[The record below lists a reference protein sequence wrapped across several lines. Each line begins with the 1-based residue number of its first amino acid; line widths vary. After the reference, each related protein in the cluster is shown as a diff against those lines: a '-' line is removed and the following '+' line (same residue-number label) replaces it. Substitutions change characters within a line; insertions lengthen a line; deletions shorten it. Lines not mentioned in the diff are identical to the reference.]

1 MKHFILFLNIF
12 LHRSV
17 VFPTN
22 FHQHRTLQQSDSS
35 IRSSQQL
42 KQTEYLLRYNERTDS
57 DDERESERKV
67 CGTKEA
73 SPLQKERM
81 QNVVEEWRKHKNI
94 FKEKEM
100 RQIDVFFHIL
110 HDEDEGYLNE
120 NLVMSQI
127 EHLNC
132 AFEGSEIATCSSE
145 DYEDDYEPS
154 SCSRD
159 HSADA
164 FFKTGLQSLKD
175 FTSYFSIEDMTHRRQ
190 TEYGSSTPGSGVN
203 TGISFVLKGITR
215 TNNTDYFKN
224 IDLLETEYK
233 PELRQGDCRT
243 LNIYTGDSGSLG
255 WSHYPD
261 ICISDMVLDGVI
273 LDYKSIAGGMNEY
286 SNEGDALVHVVG
298 Q

>member
-1 MKHFILFLNIF
+1 MA
-12 LHRSV
+12 
-17 VFPTN
+17 
-22 FHQHRTLQQSDSS
+22 
-35 IRSSQQL
+35 
-42 KQTEYLLRYNERTDS
+42 QTQKCFQGEENATD
-57 DDERESERKV
+57 R
-67 CGTKEA
+67 
-73 SPLQKERM
+73 
-81 QNVVEEWRKHKNI
+81 
-94 FKEKEM
+94 F
-100 RQIDVFFHIL
+100 FFHIL

-132 AFEGSEIATCSSE
+132 AFEGSEIATCSEE

-154 SCSRD
+154 SCPRD
-159 HSADA
+159 YSADV
-164 FFKTGLQSLKD
+164 FFKKGLQSLKD
-175 FTSYFSIEDMTHRRQ
+175 FTSNFSIEDLTHRRQ

-203 TGISFVLKGITR
+203 TGISFVLRGITK
-215 TNNTDYFKN
+215 TNNTDYFRN

-255 WSHYPD
+255 WSYYPD
-261 ICISDMVLDGVI
+261 TCIGDMVLDGVI

-298 Q
+298 HWLGLFHTFQGACEEQNGGDQVADTAPQKWHSFGCPSSKNMCVGGG